1 MQSEAKQMISWPVVA
16 SLCKRYIYIYSRNS
30 FRILDVTFWPVMD
43 LLVWGWVSNYMLSN
57 QNGIPQMVTFLVGSI
72 ILFNILYRAQQ
83 GITVSFLEDI
93 WSRNLLNVFAAPVRA
108 SEFIAATYLVGLTQA
123 LMVLAVMAVA
133 AASIYS
139 FNLSAIGWTL
149 IPLFLNL
156 LVMGWWLGMFTT
168 ALILR
173 FGNQAEALAWA
184 VPFLIQPLSA
194 VFYPVSILPKFLQ
207 PVSNC
212 IPAAHVFEGMREI
225 LQKNQFPQEH
235 LVTATVLNA
244 IYMTLSALFFAF
256 MFKEARRKGLISKL
270 VC

>member
-1 MQSEAKQMISWPVVA
+1 MINWQVVA
-16 SLCKRYIYIYSRNS
+16 ALGKRYIYIYSRNS
-30 FRILDVTFWPVMD
+30 FRILDIVFWPVMD
-43 LLVWGWVSNYMLSN
+43 LLVWGWVSAYMMTSQKGL
-57 QNGIPQMVTFLVGSI
+57 PQMATFLIGAI
-72 ILFNILYRAQQ
+72 ILFNILLRVQQ

-108 SEFIAATYLVGLTQA
+108 SEFVAATYLVGLTQA
-123 LMVLAVMAVA
+123 LAVMCVMSVA
-133 AASIYS
+133 AYFIYGFS
-139 FNLSAIGWTL
+139 VSSIGWTL

-156 LVMGWWLGMFTT
+156 LMMGWSLGLCTT

-207 PVSNC
+207 PISYC
-212 IPAAHVFEGMREI
+212 LPAAHVFEGMREV
-225 LQKNQFPQEH
+225 LQQNKFPQEH
-235 LVTATVLNA
+235 LIAAAVLNV
-244 IYMTLSALFFAF
+244 IYMTLSGFFFAH

-270 VC
+270 VV

>member
-1 MQSEAKQMISWPVVA
+1 MISWPVVA

-57 QNGIPQMVTFLVGSI
+57 QHGVPQMVTFLVGSI

-108 SEFIAATYLVGLTQA
+108 SEFIASTYLVGLTQA

-133 AASIYS
+133 AASIYN
-139 FNLSAIGWTL
+139 FNLAAIGWAL

-156 LVMGWWLGMFTT
+156 LIMGWWLGMFTT

-225 LQKNQFPQEH
+225 LQQNKFPQEH
-235 LVTATVLNA
+235 LFTATVLNV
-244 IYMTLSALFFAF
+244 IYMTLSAMFFAY

>member
-1 MQSEAKQMISWPVVA
+1 MISLPVVGA
-16 SLCKRYIYIYSRNS
+16 LCKRYIYIYSRNS

-43 LLVWGWVSNYMLSN
+43 LLVWGWVSSYMLST

-93 WSRNLLNVFAAPVRA
+93 WSRNLLNIFTAPVRA
-108 SEFIAATYLVGLTQA
+108 SEFIAATYLVGLAQA
-123 LMVLAVMAVA
+123 LMVLGVMAIA
-133 AASIYS
+133 AGAIYN
-139 FNLSAIGWTL
+139 FDMRALGWTL
-149 IPLFLNL
+149 LPLFLNL
-156 LVMGWWLGMFTT
+156 LIMGWWLGMFTT

-184 VPFLIQPLSA
+184 VPFLVQPLSA

-207 PVSNC
+207 PVSNS
-212 IPAAHVFEGMREI
+212 IPAAHVFEGMREV
-225 LQKNQFPQEH
+225 LQQNRFPQEH
-235 LVTATVLNA
+235 LLTATVLNV
-244 IYMTLSALFFAF
+244 IYMTLSALFFAH
-256 MFKEARRKGLISKL
+256 MFKEARRKGLIGKL

>member
-1 MQSEAKQMISWPVVA
+1 
-16 SLCKRYIYIYSRNS
+16 
-30 FRILDVTFWPVMD
+30 MD

-57 QNGIPQMVTFLVGSI
+57 QNGVPQMVTFLVGSI

-108 SEFIAATYLVGLTQA
+108 SEFIASTYLVGLAQA
-123 LMVLAVMAVA
+123 LMVLVVMAVA
-133 AASIYS
+133 AAAIYN
-139 FNLSAIGWTL
+139 FDLSAIGWTL
-149 IPLFLNL
+149 LPLFLNL
-156 LVMGWWLGMFTT
+156 LIMGWWLGMFTT

-225 LQKNQFPQEH
+225 LQQNKFPQEH
-235 LVTATVLNA
+235 LITATILNA